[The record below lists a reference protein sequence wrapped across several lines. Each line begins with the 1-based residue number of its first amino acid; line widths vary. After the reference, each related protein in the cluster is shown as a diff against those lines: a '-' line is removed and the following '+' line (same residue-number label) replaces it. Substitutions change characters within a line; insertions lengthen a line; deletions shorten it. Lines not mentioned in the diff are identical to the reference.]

1 MYTAST
7 DSFTCGHFTMKI
19 TKREQGELNI
29 TEATLIMSKK
39 VIYEGY
45 NSQAFHQLYL
55 QMYHFVI
62 VFYQK
67 RYLQGIV

>member
-1 MYTAST
+1 MN
-7 DSFTCGHFTMKI
+7 I
-19 TKREQGELNI
+19 TQREQGELDI

-45 NSQAFHQLYL
+45 TSEAFHELYL

-62 VFYQK
+62 LFDQK
-67 RYLQGIV
+67 RYLQGICNINDVLVESSAC